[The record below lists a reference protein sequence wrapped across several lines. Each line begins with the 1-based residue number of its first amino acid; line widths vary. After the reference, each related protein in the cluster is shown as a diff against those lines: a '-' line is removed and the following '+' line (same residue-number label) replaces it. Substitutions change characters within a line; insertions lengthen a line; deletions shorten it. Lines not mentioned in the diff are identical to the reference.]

1 MKKLA
6 LLFTFW
12 SCLLS
17 SFLLQPS
24 SFGQTTGQWVFQKK
38 AATGYDKVNVTGG
51 NSQLWAL
58 DGSGVMV
65 VIPQSTFLT
74 SADALTTYQPL
85 DADLTSIAAL
95 TTTAFGR
102 GLLDDAD
109 AAAGRTTL
117 GLGTLAT
124 QSATI
129 TDYLLVA
136 TAASTYSPLAG
147 SASIVTTGTVTTG
160 TWSGLF
166 GAVSGANLTS
176 ITAANIAAG
185 TAGISITGN
194 AATVTTNA
202 NLTGVVTSVGNATAI
217 ADAALSIGKTSGLQT
232 ALDGKQSL
240 DATLTALAGATTGA
254 DVLSYWS
261 AADTLSSTTLS
272 SFARTFLDDADAATV
287 RATIG
292 VGTGTGDMLL
302 GTAQTV
308 TAAKTFND
316 STFLMRNAANT
327 FNGSFT
333 NANTADRIYTL
344 KDAAGTLAFTSDI
357 TGTNSGTNTGDQTIT
372 LTGGVTGT
380 GTGSFAATVITNANL
395 TGPVTSVG
403 NATAIA
409 DAALS
414 IGKTSGLQ
422 TALDGKQS
430 LDATLTAL
438 AGATTGADV
447 LSYWSAAD
455 TLSSTTLSS
464 FARTFLDDADAATV
478 RATIGVGTGTG
489 DMLLGTAQTV
499 TAAKTFNDST
509 FLMRNAANTFNGS
522 FTNANTADRIYTLKD
537 AAGTLAF
544 TSDITGTNSGTN
556 TGDQTITL
564 TGDVTGTGTGSFAT
578 ALSTTGVGA
587 GTYTSVTVDTKG
599 RVTAATNP
607 ILGNSVQTVITQ
619 SSTETAVT
627 ATTPAVDTSIPQNTE
642 GTALSEYD
650 TAFTPKSASS
660 TIIIDAVIFCDSG
673 ATASC
678 LSILSL
684 YVDSTASALAT
695 AADYVWISS
704 GPTTM
709 HLRWSG
715 ASGSTSARTY
725 KLRLGRNAAGTTT
738 TNRAIGVSNAFGVS
752 LISTLKIEEV
762 IP

>member
-372 LTGGVTGT
+372 LTG
-380 GTGSFAATVITNANL
+380 
-395 TGPVTSVG
+395 
-403 NATAIA
+403 
-409 DAALS
+409 
-414 IGKTSGLQ
+414 
-422 TALDGKQS
+422 
-430 LDATLTAL
+430 
-438 AGATTGADV
+438 
-447 LSYWSAAD
+447 
-455 TLSSTTLSS
+455 
-464 FARTFLDDADAATV
+464 
-478 RATIGVGTGTG
+478 
-489 DMLLGTAQTV
+489 
-499 TAAKTFNDST
+499 
-509 FLMRNAANTFNGS
+509 
-522 FTNANTADRIYTLKD
+522 
-537 AAGTLAF
+537 
-544 TSDITGTNSGTN
+544 
-556 TGDQTITL
+556 
-564 TGDVTGTGTGSFAT
+564 DVTGTGTGSFAT